1 MVRANVSM
9 LSTNTGVVPIGVDM
23 EHRKRAISIAITEV
37 VEILTHSLE
46 LNIMIQVR
54 LNHSAA
60 YNENIFDTMCQKVFR
75 HIGYTVI
82 WCLILVLCDQ
92 RI

>member
-1 MVRANVSM
+1 MANANEGIP
-9 LSTNTGVVPIGVDM
+9 STHICIVPVNVDL
-23 EHRKRAISIAITEV
+23 EHRKRVISIAITEV

-60 YNENIFDTMCQKVFR
+60 YNKSIFDTMCQRVFR

-92 RI
+92 HI